1 MRALLLVC
9 VFAVNLPGAD
19 PRAVSI
25 FPFTG
30 QRGVAFTATVRG
42 ANLKDAR
49 AAYLETEGLRV
60 TVESAAPEVVPPG
73 MPKPR
78 TPMDAVRIRVETAPT
93 LPPGRYPLRLVTPSG
108 VSNALPLLVTGED
121 VVSEPSGSHELPET
135 AVPVPAL
142 PVTFS
147 GRIDTRGESDFY
159 VFDARAGETLTF
171 QAISGLPSIGAPGG
185 NANGFDPSLSIYESA
200 GSWFDPKRVNRIA
213 FNDEPLWVIGRATDA
228 HLVHTF
234 AKPGRYYLRLEA
246 FSGQGGADYG
256 YQLKIQRGAVPPDA
270 PPVKDD
276 WEERSYQR
284 KLSSN
289 RLNELAARGG
299 KPQTQK
305 SIETYRMGGEFKLPA
320 TLEGAIAK
328 PGEWHRAKFRA
339 DGPADIAIEVETPD
353 TAPPLFNP
361 VIRMLDSNGEEVVT
375 NVFAGRGAC
384 TGALTKGLVA
394 KAIFPLRNPGEY
406 TVEVRDVTADLAAPD
421 FRYRVQIRPQI
432 PHIGGVRIE
441 EDHINLAPD
450 GARTVRVSFDRE
462 EDYRGAVAVQV
473 ENLPDGVTALAAAD
487 FEPDKDPPP
496 YPGKRERYVPR
507 TERTVVAF
515 TAAKDAPLMT
525 VPRAV
530 RITVRPV
537 MDGRPGPVIASK
549 QIPLMVVEKP

>member
-30 QRGVAFTATVRG
+30 QRGVAFTATLRG
-42 ANLKDAR
+42 VNLKDAR
-49 AAYLETEGLRV
+49 AAYLEKEGLRV
-60 TVESAAPEVVPPG
+60 TVESAAPEVLPPG

-78 TPMDAVRIRVETAPT
+78 TPMDAVRIRVETSADT
-93 LPPGRYPLRLVTPSG
+93 PPGRYPLRLLTPSG
-108 VSNALPLLVTGED
+108 VSNALPLLITADAVA
-121 VVSEPSGSHELPET
+121 SEPAGSHELPES

-142 PVTFS
+142 PVTYS

-159 VFDARAGETLTF
+159 VFDATAGETITF

-185 NANGFDPSLSIYESA
+185 NANGFDPSLSIYEPA

-234 AKPGRYYLRLEA
+234 AKAGRYYLRLEA

-256 YQLKIQRGAVPPDA
+256 YQLKIQRGAFPPDA
-270 PPVKDD
+270 PPAKDD
-276 WEERSYQR
+276 WEERTYQR
-284 KLSSN
+284 KLSAN

-328 PGEWHRAKFRA
+328 PGEWHRSKFRA
-339 DGPADIAIEVETPD
+339 EGPTDIAIEVETPD

-441 EDHINLAPD
+441 ADHINIAPD
-450 GARTVRVSFDRE
+450 GASTVRVSFDRE

-473 ENLPDGVTALAAAD
+473 DNLPPGVSALAAAD

-515 TAAKDAPLMT
+515 TAAKDAPVMT
-525 VPRAV
+525 APRAV

-537 MDGRPGPVIASK
+537 IDGRPGAVIASK